1 MGQPIRVSQALSLV
15 MVLVAVFMLFYN
27 LRIKKRT
34 ADGLWVNRV
43 AAAKAAERAAEEEA
57 AFQTD
62 PTLEEVMLEAEAES
76 VETAEET
83 EEEQHGDQ
91 D

>member
-1 MGQPIRVSQALSLV
+1 MNMTEVIA
-15 MVLVAVFMLFYN
+15 
-27 LRIKKRT
+27 RINELAHKAKKE
-34 ADGLWVNRV
+34 GLTPEEL
-43 AAAKAAERAAEEEA
+43 AAKQAAEEEA